1 MHPEL
6 LNNTIFLRYY
16 DRWQKD
22 PTSVVFSA
30 IAEYFIAYRMLDE
43 AIAICHEGLRANPG
57 LVMGRLSLAKAYYKK
72 KEYAKAQDV
81 LKNLLQDYPDQEK
94 GLELMELVEEEL
106 PAVEVEKIL
115 ELKPEIKKET
125 AGWATVTMAKIYT
138 AQGLKEKARQVY
150 LDILQ
155 KEPDNPDAASG
166 LKEL

>member
-6 LNNTIFLRYY
+6 LSNTIFLRYY
-16 DRWQKD
+16 DLWQKD

-57 LVMGRLSLAKAYYKK
+57 LVMGRLSLSKAYYKK
-72 KEYAKAQDV
+72 KEYAKAQNI
-81 LKNLLQDYPDQEK
+81 LQNLLQEYPEQEK
-94 GLELMELVEEEL
+94 VQELLELVEEEL
-106 PAVEVEKIL
+106 PAVE
-115 ELKPEIKKET
+115 IKKEI

-155 KEPDNPDAASG
+155 IEPNNEEAKEG
-166 LKEL
+166 LNQL